1 MLFNIRVY
9 EYSKFLDFQ
18 FGDSQKL
25 RLVRILRSTVMVRVG
40 GGWCALDEFLIKND
54 PCRGKFFKLNL
65 RKIKASRFIL
75 LSYQYFKK
83 KDHMSEEL
91 LIETRA
97 EAARLT
103 RLIISHARLAR
114 RRRTSVPFTY
124 NLN

>member
-9 EYSKFLDFQ
+9 EFSKFLDFQ

-54 PCRGKFFKLNL
+54 PCRGKFFKFDFKSI
-65 RKIKASRFIL
+65 KIHFIL
-75 LSYQYFKK
+75 K

-114 RRRTSVPFTY
+114 RRRTSMPFTY
-124 NLN
+124 NPN

>member
-1 MLFNIRVY
+1 
-9 EYSKFLDFQ
+9 
-18 FGDSQKL
+18 
-25 RLVRILRSTVMVRVG
+25 MVRVG
-40 GGWCALDEFLIKND
+40 GGWCALDEFLVKND
-54 PCRGKFFKLNL
+54 PCRGNSIF
-65 RKIKASRFIL
+65 IRFL
-75 LSYQYFKK
+75 EYFKIHFIIATFK

-124 NLN
+124 NPN